1 MKKIRYWVVR
11 LFLSYE
17 EMLLLGEAVDRRI
30 EGLERYR
37 VLEKTA
43 DKDFIDMDL
52 RVLWGLKTGICLF
65 EGKKR

>member
-30 EGLERYR
+30 DVLERYR
-37 VLEKTA
+37 VCEKTA
-43 DKDFIDMDL
+43 DVVGVDDDL
-52 RVLWGLKTGICLF
+52 KVLLSLKGGVCLS
-65 EGKKR
+65 GDKK

>member
-1 MKKIRYWVVR
+1 MW
-11 LFLSYE
+11 
-17 EMLLLGEAVDRRI
+17 LLGESVEGRI
-30 EGLERYR
+30 DVLERYR
-37 VLEKTA
+37 VCEKTA